1 MGNFKTS
8 EIAFHLSELHQRYIE
23 FRKKV
28 TTILAT
34 LRNKKRAEE
43 RKRKAAETIKSANK
57 VRIKQE
63 PGTNNTV
70 ISSATDVTVTGP
82 QPTSPPQPVR
92 SQSTAPQVQSVTN
105 YYPPTTYGPR
115 YNQVVQ
121 PGPLLPTSA
130 HFPPNAIPQ
139 QYTSY
144 TVTTTYHMPAMPQ
157 SIGYQASATLWPNRS
172 GRGHRR

>member
-82 QPTSPPQPVR
+82 QPTSPPQTVR
-92 SQSTAPQVQSVTN
+92 SQAPAPQVQSVTN
-105 YYPPTTYGPR
+105 YYPPTTYRGGSSLQSSRATRTP
-115 YNQVVQ
+115 
-121 PGPLLPTSA
+121 PSDICPLSSKRNTP
-130 HFPPNAIPQ
+130 
-139 QYTSY
+139 
-144 TVTTTYHMPAMPQ
+144 
-157 SIGYQASATLWPNRS
+157 
-172 GRGHRR
+172 

>member
-43 RKRKAAETIKSANK
+43 RKRKAAETIKSAKK
-57 VRIKQE
+57 VKIKQE

-70 ISSATDVTVTGP
+70 ISSSTDVTVTGP
-82 QPTSPPQPVR
+82 QPTSPPQTVR
-92 SQSTAPQVQSVTN
+92 SQSTAPQVQSVNN
-105 YYPPTTYGPR
+105 YYASATYAPGF
-115 YNQVVQ
+115 NQVVQ
-121 PGPLLPTSA
+121 PGPLLPRPA
-130 HFPPNAIPQ
+130 NFPPTAVPQ

-144 TVTTTYHMPAMPQ
+144 TVTT
-157 SIGYQASATLWPNRS
+157 
-172 GRGHRR
+172 